1 MWNPGYHAWMR
12 SWFAI
17 EKIEHDRFAF
27 SPGAA
32 NWAGFDVANYPT
44 RAFDSAAERDRVAE
58 LLETWHTAGYTGSVD
73 QGFQQLG
80 IAKFKQHP
88 LRSFVLIPLLRMIH
102 YWINIDG
109 AQTYLRVLPLGRP
122 LSTLVVAFT
131 VLLRLSLICLAA
143 IGAYTVWLRGL
154 SPLTDQMLLARFA
167 AFFVLMR
174 TVELGALGTVTW
186 AGLMEVRYVVI
197 VFPFVIL
204 LSLWGVR
211 FLSKPQS
218 MVCSTTSTAPM
229 RNA

>member
-1 MWNPGYHAWMR
+1 LR
-12 SWFAI
+12 VIF
-17 EKIEHDRFAF
+17 
-27 SPGAA
+27 
-32 NWAGFDVANYPT
+32 AGFSLQRPNFLVGHDALAPAVCDDPVF
-44 RAFDSAAERDRVAE
+44 RERKA
-58 LLETWHTAGYTGSVD
+58 
-73 QGFQQLG
+73 
-80 IAKFKQHP
+80 
-88 LRSFVLIPLLRMIH
+88 LRMIH

-143 IGAYTVWLRGL
+143 IGAYTVWLRGR

-174 TVELGALGTVTW
+174 TVELGALRTVAW

-211 FLSKPQS
+211 FLFQNARQRKPQS
-218 MVCSTTSTAPM
+218 MVCSTRSTASM